1 MTDKRIR
8 LTADIA
14 MTVLLPMLMAY
25 SLIGETFHEVI
36 GTLMLILFIFHHV
49 MNRKWHSTIFK
60 GKYTVRR
67 IVQTLMDLI
76 LLVVMLLQPVSGILM
91 SKHLYTFIEVTGITA
106 AVREIHLV
114 IAYWGFVL
122 MCVHVGM
129 HLAPFIHKITG
140 KNKRISAILH
150 SVWILISGYGVYV
163 FIKRAM
169 PEYMFH
175 RQIFAFI
182 DVSESK
188 PVFFV
193 EHAAVML
200 LFMLAGYAAAI
211 LMSCHSSS
219 KR

>member
-140 KNKRISAILH
+140 KNKRISIILH

-182 DVSESK
+182 DISESK

-200 LFMLAGYAAAI
+200 LFMLAGYAVAI
-211 LMSCHSSS
+211 LMSCHSPS

>member
-1 MTDKRIR
+1 
-8 LTADIA
+8 
-14 MTVLLPMLMAY
+14 
-25 SLIGETFHEVI
+25 
-36 GTLMLILFIFHHV
+36 
-49 MNRKWHSTIFK
+49 
-60 GKYTVRR
+60 
-67 IVQTLMDLI
+67 
-76 LLVVMLLQPVSGILM
+76 
-91 SKHLYTFIEVTGITA
+91 
-106 AVREIHLV
+106 
-114 IAYWGFVL
+114 

-169 PEYMFH
+169 PEYMLH

-200 LFMLAGYAAAI
+200 FFMLAGYGAAI
-211 LMSCHSSS
+211 LMSCHSPS